1 MTRAEPQPI
10 SSGLL
15 GDVLSR
21 QAAQYPDKD
30 ALIYPEL
37 GLRWSFRQLE
47 ELAQNC
53 ARGLMRLGI
62 SKGERVALWSTNLPE
77 WVVLFFALAKIG
89 AAMVTVNTLLRRHE
103 VEYLLGQSECCT
115 LILSRGFRDVD
126 YVETIYEIAPEL
138 RTHTRESKLC
148 CAKLPCL
155 RNVVFL
161 GDAAP
166 AGMMAYCDVEELGR
180 QTPAN
185 DFAWPALDV
194 HEVINIQYT
203 SGTTGFPKGAML
215 SHHNI
220 VHNGHWIGHTQRFN
234 AEDRVCLPVPFFH
247 CFGCVL
253 GILGAYTWGAAIVP
267 LTSFDPEKVL
277 HAVASERCTVL
288 YGVPT
293 MYIAELEHPAF
304 GNYDLTSLRT
314 GIMSGAPCPESL
326 MRKVMRDMHIPE
338 ITIAYGLTEA
348 SPVVTMTEINDNM
361 DRRTQT
367 VGKPLPGAEVK
378 IVDPSTDES
387 LPPGETGELWVRGYL
402 IMKGYYN
409 KPEATQDA
417 ITADGW
423 LRTGDLAAQDA
434 DGYIT
439 IRGRK
444 KDMIIRGGE
453 NISPKEIEDFL
464 RNHPKISDIAV
475 YGVPHRKF
483 GEEVAAAIR
492 LKEGAS
498 ATPEEIAAFC
508 KGQIASFKIPKH
520 IQFVSEFPQTA
531 SGKLQKY
538 KLRERALED
547 FSALRETAN
556 DNPTFTT
563 ARQAATKTKPLQHGG
578 TEEAEETKTLNH
590 EGTQS

>member
-1 MTRAEPQPI
+1 MALPAPQPI
-10 SSGLL
+10 SSSLL

-21 QAAQYPDKD
+21 QAAQFPDKD
-30 ALIYPEL
+30 ALIFPEL

-47 ELAQNC
+47 DLARNC
-53 ARGLMRLGI
+53 AKGLVRLGI
-62 SKGERVALWSTNLPE
+62 RKGERVALWTTNLPE

-126 YVETIYEIAPEL
+126 YPEIIYQIAPEL
-138 RTHTRESKLC
+138 RDHHSDAKLNC
-148 CAKLPCL
+148 PKLPCL
-155 RNVVFL
+155 RYVIFL
-161 GDAAP
+161 GEDTP
-166 AGMMAYCDVEELGR
+166 AGMMNYRQIQDLG
-180 QTPAN
+180 QSAPA
-185 DFAWPALDV
+185 DALSGISLDV

-220 VHNGHWIGHTQRFN
+220 VHNGYWIGHTQRFRPD
-234 AEDRVCLPVPFFH
+234 DRVCLPVPFFH

-277 HAVASERCTVL
+277 HAVATERCTVL

-293 MYIAELEHPAF
+293 MYIAELEHPSF
-304 GNYDLTSLRT
+304 GKYDLTSLRT

-326 MRKVMRDMHIPE
+326 MRRVLRDMHMAE

-348 SPVVTMTEINDNM
+348 SPVVTMTEIDDNM
-361 DRRTQT
+361 TRRTQT

-378 IVDPSTDES
+378 IVEATTGEP
-387 LPPGETGELWVRGYL
+387 LPPGQTGELWVRGYL

-409 KPEATQDA
+409 KPEATQEA
-417 ITADGW
+417 ITTDGW
-423 LRTGDLAAQDA
+423 LRTGDLASQDA
-434 DGYIT
+434 DGYIA

-444 KDMIIRGGE
+444 KEMIIRGGE
-453 NISPKEIEDFL
+453 NVYPREIEDFL
-464 RNHPKISDIAV
+464 RSHPKISDAAV
-475 YGVPHRKF
+475 YGVPHHKF
-483 GEEVAAAIR
+483 GEEVAVAIR
-492 LKEGAS
+492 LKEGES
-498 ATPEEIAAFC
+498 STPEEIAGFC
-508 KGQIASFKIPKH
+508 KGQIASFKIPRH

-538 KLRERALED
+538 KLRDRALQD
-547 FSALRETAN
+547 FPALRGDAEKS
-556 DNPTFTT
+556 TT
-563 ARQAATKTKPLQHGG
+563 PSQA
-578 TEEAEETKTLNH
+578 ETKTFAADVVDRR
-590 EGTQS
+590 G